1 MQGLILAG
9 GSGTRFWPLSRQA
22 RPKQLL
28 PMVGERSLLQMTV
41 ERLSPAIE
49 PGSIWICTTQSLVDD
64 VVAQLPEVPRKQIL
78 AEPEGRNTAP
88 AIAWA
93 VSQMPRDLQ
102 EGVVVALPADHFI
115 ADPEGFR
122 ATLQAAARVA
132 ESDRRIMTLGVRPTR
147 PETGY
152 GYLEL
157 NPDRGASSGMR
168 TVRRFTEKPDLQTAQ
183 EFFDSGT
190 YLWNAGIFVFLG
202 DLLLARVAE
211 FQPEMAQGLA
221 AARDKPDQLA
231 SIYSQLPSI
240 SIDHAVMEKLRD
252 LGTLPLDCGWSDLGS
267 WEALWE
273 LLRHDEDGNVLHGS
287 NLAIDSKDNLVYAD
301 TGTVAIVG
309 VEGLVVVRTKD
320 TVLVIPKDRSQ
331 EVRRIIEALEE
342 AGRTEIL

>member
-28 PMVGERSLLQMTV
+28 PMAGERSLLQMTV
-41 ERLSPAIE
+41 ERLSPTIE
-49 PGSIWICTTQSLVDD
+49 PGSIWICTTQGLVDD
-64 VVAQLPEVPRKQIL
+64 VVAQLPEVPREQIL

-102 EGVVVALPADHFI
+102 EGVVVVLPADHFI

-122 ATLQAAARVA
+122 ATLQTAAQVA
-132 ESDRRIMTLGVRPTR
+132 ASDRRIMTLGVRPTR
-147 PETGY
+147 VETGY

-157 NPDRGASSGMR
+157 GPDLEAPSGLR
-168 TVRRFTEKPDLQTAQ
+168 SVRRFTEKPDLQTAQ
-183 EFFDSGT
+183 EFFDSGS
-190 YLWNAGIFVFLG
+190 YLWNAGIFVFPG

-211 FQPEMAQGLA
+211 FQPEIEQGLV
-221 AARDKPDQLA
+221 AAREEPDRLA
-231 SIYSQLPSI
+231 SIYSELPSI
-240 SIDHAVMEKLRD
+240 SIDHAVMEKLQD

-273 LLRHDEDGNVLHGS
+273 LLPHDENGNALQGSYLVL
-287 NLAIDSKDNLVYAD
+287 DSKDNLVYAD

-320 TVLVIPKDRSQ
+320 TVLVVPKERSQ
-331 EVRRIIEALEE
+331 EVRRIIAALEE
-342 AGRTEIL
+342 AGQTELL